1 MSARTTAEK
10 LRAAIE
16 QSGITQHE
24 LARRSGVGQD
34 GISRYVCGK
43 REPSDETLFR
53 LADALHIP
61 AEALRGVRKKDGAPN
76 VDAIPVDWLQSC
88 IKIAEL
94 FGDERNAGLLT
105 NLIDLWHRDGYGFFE
120 KRTKE
125 AEDNPCE

>member
-1 MSARTTAEK
+1 M
-10 LRAAIE
+10 
-16 QSGITQHE
+16 G
-24 LARRSGVGQD
+24 
-34 GISRYVCGK
+34 
-43 REPSDETLFR
+43 R
-53 LADALHIP
+53 LID
-61 AEALRGVRKKDGAPN
+61 AEALLENQPKGCYRTSDWINDAPT

-125 AEDNPCE
+125 D